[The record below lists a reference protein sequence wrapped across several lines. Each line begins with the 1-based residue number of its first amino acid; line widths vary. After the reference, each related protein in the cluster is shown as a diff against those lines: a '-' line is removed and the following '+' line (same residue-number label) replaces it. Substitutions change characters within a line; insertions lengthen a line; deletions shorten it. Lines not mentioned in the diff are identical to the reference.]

1 MTSLRPGLVVEE
13 TVKRKRVRE
22 KRKIGG
28 REEEKRDM
36 VMRRRRQ

>member
-28 REEEKRDM
+28 REEKRNM
-36 VMRRRRQ
+36 VMMRRRQ